1 MFSKELRELLSQ
13 VITSWQVWVTILVL
27 VLFMYLVGYVSRT
40 YHRPRISK
48 SKAKKKKEDKA
59 AAAPVQEESHNE

>member
-1 MFSKELRELLSQ
+1 MDLKELLPL
-13 VITSWQVWVTILVL
+13 VISSWQIWVTIIVL

-40 YHRPRISK
+40 YHRPRVSK

-59 AAAPVQEESHNE
+59 APPPEHEENEDEK